1 MAKGVGS
8 GGDDRHPGTE
18 DPWNRMMA
26 TLVALLRAVNV
37 GGTGKLPMAD
47 LRALCEAAG
56 FENVTTYIQSGNVVF
71 STTLP
76 TATAKKRLE
85 DALQRRLGNPVGVL
99 LRTPLQ
105 LAKLV
110 NENPFPKA
118 APNRVIV
125 HFLDRAVP
133 AAALRDV
140 RPPGGE
146 RVEPAGR
153 AVYVHDPDGPGR
165 SRLRLPFAD
174 RATGR
179 NLNTVKK
186 LAELGRNP
194 ANRC

>member
-1 MAKGVGS
+1 
-8 GGDDRHPGTE
+8 
-18 DPWNRMMA
+18 MMA

-85 DALQRRLGNPVGVL
+85 DALQRRLGKPVGVL